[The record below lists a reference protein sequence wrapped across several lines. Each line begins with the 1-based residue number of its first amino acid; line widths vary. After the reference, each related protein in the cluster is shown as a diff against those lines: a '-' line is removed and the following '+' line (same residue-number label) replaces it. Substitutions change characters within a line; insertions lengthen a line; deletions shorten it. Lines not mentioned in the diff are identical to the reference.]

1 MVLFSSFKKYWRR
14 IAIIPGR
21 VFRALL
27 EVDFQIM
34 DAAPSKNK
42 NNFSEAAQPISNST
56 ENTLSY
62 NIAKKWTLHR
72 ELR

>member
-42 NNFSEAAQPISNST
+42 NNFSEAGISTNST